1 MTTEQYQISF
11 IVLVALVLFV
21 WGRIRHDIV
30 AGIAL
35 GLCVLTGL
43 TSADDAF
50 LGAGHPAV
58 VTVAAVLII
67 SDALKRSGVVD
78 LITMRIL
85 ALTRHPLMH
94 VLSLTAIVA
103 VASAFMN
110 NVGALALMLPV
121 ALATAAKNE
130 RSPAMLLM
138 PLAFGSIL
146 GGMMTSIGTPPNII
160 IASIRS
166 ETAGTPF
173 NMFDFSA
180 VGATVAALG
189 VAFVSLIGWRLI
201 PKERMNKSPTEQ
213 LFAIDDYLTEV
224 RIPVASK
231 LIGESVEDLDGLDG
245 NSVEVIGLAQRYG
258 RTMNLPYRYR
268 LKEGD
273 ILILQADP
281 GDIQTVLDRYDLELI
296 TSEDGNFRKMSGG
309 ELALAEGVIQRGSV
323 LEGRDVQYLRRLS
336 GSSLALVG
344 LASQGQ
350 QVRRRLRRQTFQ
362 VGDILLLQ
370 GTADSLETQLPEL
383 GLLPLA
389 ERSLSLGLPRRV
401 GLALGIFVV
410 AIGLG
415 VAEILPLTIAFTLA
429 ILVYLLLKILS
440 PQQLYTPVDWPVIVL
455 LMAMIP
461 VGKALEETGLTQV
474 LAEQIL
480 SLTASYPLYLT
491 LGLTL
496 VVTMFLSDVINNAAT
511 AVVMAPISIDIAAG
525 LGVSADPFLMAVAV
539 GASCAFLTP
548 IGHQSNT
555 LVMGP
560 GGYKFSDYWRVG
572 LPLEVMIVLAAVP
585 MILLVWPP

>member
-224 RIPVASK
+224 RIPADSK
-231 LIGESVEDLDGLDG
+231 LIGDSVEDLDGLDG

-511 AVVMAPISIDIAAG
+511 AVVMAPISMDIAAG